1 MPRRDHYDDGGVGVD
16 PATAVALMHDERT
29 WWLST
34 DAMTISITTKKTQ
47 HGLTVV
53 TDGPPIVRRFI
64 NQPATNLERWLRKQG
79 GLQWK
84 RLT

>member
-1 MPRRDHYDDGGVGVD
+1 LPRSKHEDTGESL
-16 PATAVALMHDERT
+16 AVADTGMYDERE

-34 DAMTISITTKKTQ
+34 DSMTVAIKTKKTKL
-47 HGLTVV
+47 GLTVV
-53 TDGPPIVRRFI
+53 TDGPPIIRRFI

-84 RLT
+84 RLA